1 MQIAA
6 VHALKKLTTM
16 EVPEGVLRAYD
27 LTQLTFGPDYIIP
40 KPLDPR
46 LKPYVSAAV
55 ARAAV
60 ESGVARLPYPGNYP
74 A

>member
-1 MQIAA
+1 VLAA
-6 VHALKKLTTM
+6 YGQKSLS
-16 EVPEGVLRAYD
+16 
-27 LTQLTFGPDYIIP
+27 FGAEYIIP

-46 LKPYVSAAV
+46 LRAAVSAAV

-60 ESGVARLPYPGNYP
+60 DSGAARLPYPSHYP